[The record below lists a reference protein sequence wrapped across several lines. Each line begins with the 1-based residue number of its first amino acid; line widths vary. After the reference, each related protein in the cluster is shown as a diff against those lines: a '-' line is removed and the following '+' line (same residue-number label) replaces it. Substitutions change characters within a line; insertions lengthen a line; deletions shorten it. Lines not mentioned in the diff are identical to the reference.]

1 MRAGKRALSVNGKG
15 AGYGDTLVIS
25 VLWQIP
31 VARWL
36 PSRACVVNTGSLR
49 PCLKTQG
56 GRHQDWSHRERQVLA
71 LDFRNREVAP
81 GPILERRS
89 FCGLS
94 HKEEL
99 GSDGDVEGR
108 NPTLWPQKRKNSNLR
123 LTVSRLGWSSLRV
136 IPALRG

>member
-1 MRAGKRALSVNGKG
+1 MTHGKG
-15 AGYGDTLVIS
+15 AGYGDILVIS

-36 PSRACVVNTGSLR
+36 PSLACVVNTGSLR
-49 PCLKTQG
+49 TCLKTQG
-56 GRHQDWSHRERQVLA
+56 GRHQDWSHRERQALA

-81 GPILERRS
+81 GPILEGRS

-99 GSDGDVEGR
+99 GSDGHVF
-108 NPTLWPQKRKNSNLR
+108 
-123 LTVSRLGWSSLRV
+123 
-136 IPALRG
+136 